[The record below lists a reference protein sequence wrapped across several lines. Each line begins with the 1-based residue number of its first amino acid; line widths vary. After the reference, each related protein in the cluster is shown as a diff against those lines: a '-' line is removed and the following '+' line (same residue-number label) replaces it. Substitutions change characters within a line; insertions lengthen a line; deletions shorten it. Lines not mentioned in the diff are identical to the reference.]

1 MAKVI
6 HVIGHDHFD
15 PLWVRCFRRTA
26 VYNGT
31 HLRPY
36 AEGEALVFDTWRR
49 LSEKGYTWS
58 EGQAAVWREYIA
70 RRPDVLPELRKAIA
84 DGLLEIVMC
93 GEIVPDSN
101 MSTSEGLIR
110 NYLAAL
116 PLYEELCGL
125 DHPGLRIVSLE
136 DGFGYCPNY
145 PQLLADMGCDTLAH
159 ISYCKPGRIWTGIDG
174 TRITVMEKS
183 CPREHVWSFL
193 KYPPC
198 PDCRG
203 EGCDACDGT
212 GMNVLTILS
221 YDDIR
226 ARLTEII
233 EDILSGAKT
242 QGGTVD
248 VVAGVGESG
257 SDSEVAWI
265 LAGGEEA
272 APYADLPDVMA
283 ELNEKYAGKVELR
296 FGTYNDVYEAH
307 RGSIDGALEAE
318 PEAEPDDFNPAQ
330 PGCYVTRIK
339 LKQRTRA
346 IGSRLVQ
353 AEAGLANRQWEAG
366 KPEPP
371 ASDVARAWQNICFA
385 QFHDAIT
392 GTHVDSAYDELMEM
406 LDDAEAV
413 ADGLDAPPAPAPP
426 PPAGTEIDG
435 RHTVRLGE
443 LDCTFDLRGLRQVL
457 CDGNDLF
464 QPFANRPFNIDIGR
478 EPWCIGELCL
488 EPDFG
493 DAWKTYPPPFHGPME
508 NLHMLALG
516 EYHHTMCRDGE
527 RITWHGRYEGGHPQV
542 HRFEWSTTVQPSPDG
557 ERLDFHTEI
566 DWDTSNR
573 RLRVIIPIAD
583 EDEYATWEVLFGHVN
598 RRYVPGKCGHGDY
611 PALNWVHKTTPEAG
625 ESAGVA
631 LITRGLPCVRWLPRR
646 MDLSL
651 LRSPEYDGCGMV
663 PQVFEFWD
671 IDGMRDAGQHSFDY
685 SIWPH
690 VRAVPPVELTRA
702 GYAFNGSAPA
712 VPFEINGNV
721 QVTAWKPAQDGNGW
735 VLRVQEAE
743 GADSRFA
750 FRLPR
755 PMRITVCNILEQGKD
770 SPTVTDSWQE
780 TLPKFKIR
788 TLRIETGDTA

>member
-1 MAKVI
+1 MPKTIYIV
-6 HVIGHDHFD
+6 GHDHFD

-26 VYNGT
+26 VYSGT

-49 LSEKGYTWS
+49 LLEKGYTWS

-70 RRPDVLPELRKAIA
+70 RRPEALPELKNAVS
-84 DGLLEIVMC
+84 DGLLEIVLC

-101 MSTSEGLIR
+101 MSTSEGLVR

-116 PLYEELCGL
+116 PLYEEICGM
-125 DHPGLRIVSLE
+125 DHAGLRIASLE

-145 PQLLADMGCDTLAH
+145 PQLLVDMGCETLAH
-159 ISYCKPGRIWTGIDG
+159 ISYCRPGKVWTGIDG

-198 PDCRG
+198 PECRG
-203 EGCDACDGT
+203 AGCETCDGT
-212 GMNVLTILS
+212 GMRILTILS

-226 ARLTEII
+226 AQLTRII
-233 EDILSGAKT
+233 EDVLG
-242 QGGTVD
+242 
-248 VVAGVGESG
+248 G
-257 SDSEVAWI
+257 SDLAWI

-272 APYADLPDVMA
+272 APYEDLPDVMT
-283 ELNEKYAGKVELR
+283 ELNEEYAGKIELR
-296 FGTYNDVYEAH
+296 FGTYRDVYEAH
-307 RGSIDGALEAE
+307 RSTIQGPLESE

-353 AEAGLANRQWEAG
+353 AEANLANHQWEAG
-366 KPEPP
+366 TPELP
-371 ASDVARAWQNICFA
+371 AEGLAEAWRNVCFA

-392 GTHVDSAYDELMEM
+392 GTHIDSAYDELMDM
-406 LDDAEAV
+406 LDEAEAT
-413 ADGLDAPPAPAPP
+413 ADTLGAPPLPESPGPA
-426 PPAGTEIDG
+426 TTRIDG
-435 RHTVRLGE
+435 RHTVRFGKLE
-443 LDCTFDLRGLRQVL
+443 CTFDLRGLRNVG
-457 CDGNDLF
+457 CDGQDVF

-493 DAWKTYPPPFHGPME
+493 DAWNTYPPPFHGPME

-516 EYHHTMCRDGE
+516 EYHCELCRDGD
-527 RITWHGRYEGGHPQV
+527 RVTWHGRYDGGHPQAS
-542 HRFEWSTTVQPSPDG
+542 RLEWTTTVQPSDDG
-557 ERLDFHTEI
+557 ERLDFHTEV

-573 RLRVIIPIAD
+573 RLRAMLPVAD
-583 EDEYATWEVLFGHVN
+583 DDEYATWEVLFGFID
-598 RRYVPGKCGHGDY
+598 RRYEPGKPGHGDY
-611 PALNWVHKTTPEAG
+611 PALNWVHKSTPTVG
-625 ESAGVA
+625 KDAGVA
-631 LITRGLPCVRWLPRR
+631 LIARGLPCVRWLPRR

-671 IDGMRDAGQHSFDY
+671 IDGMRDTGRHSFDY

-690 VRAVPPVELTRA
+690 TRKVSTTELTHV
-702 GYAFNGSAPA
+702 GYAFNGSTPS

-721 QVTAWKPAQDGNGW
+721 QVTAWKPAQDGKGW
-735 VLRVQEAE
+735 ILRVQETE
-743 GADSRFA
+743 GTDSRFA
-750 FRLPR
+750 FNLPH
-755 PMRITVCNILEQGKD
+755 PMQITTCNVLEQAKD
-770 SPTVTDSWQE
+770 DPTITDAWEE

-788 TLRIETGDTA
+788 TLRLEG